1 MSGPTFRL
9 EADGLTPLDLS
20 CGEIAVSR
28 FDLGDAA
35 IRVVAEDAPDTDGSI
50 DTSTLMGPRVVTIEA
65 LIRPHR
71 GTSTRWALTQ
81 QLKAFT
87 HPRLRPIL
95 YYKPSDD
102 DPELML
108 TMRRSQFADFL
119 APQVTPQ
126 TTVTMQWV
134 VPSGI
139 LESAELFTA
148 TAAASGDPAELG
160 FMFDLTFDLTFP
172 AMDPQGSVQVVN
184 AGDRDAYPLLRLYG
198 PFSGLT
204 SISND
209 TVGKAL
215 VFDDHPTLGAFAVT
229 AGNFLEI
236 DMRTKTIRL
245 NGDPTQ
251 TRNQYLVFPDSAWW
265 SLQPGEQRIRLE
277 AETFTSPA
285 QVQVSWRDAYS

>member
-1 MSGPTFRL
+1 MSGPTFRI
-9 EADGLTPLDLS
+9 EADGLDPLDLS

-28 FDLGDAA
+28 FDLGDAI

-65 LIRPHR
+65 LLRPHR
-71 GTSTRWALTQ
+71 GASTRWALTQ

-160 FMFDLTFDLTFP
+160 REYDLEFDRIYP
-172 AMDPQGSVQVVN
+172 ASAPQGSVLITN
-184 AGDRDAYPLLRLYG
+184 SGDRDAYPLIRLYG
-198 PFSGLT
+198 PWSDEV
-204 SISND
+204 SIANESTD
-209 TVGKAL
+209 QAL
-215 VFDDHPTLGAFAVT
+215 VFDGLSVT

-236 DMRTKTIRL
+236 DTRTKTIRL
-245 NGDPTQ
+245 NGDPAQ
-251 TRNQYLVFPDSAWW
+251 TRNQYLLFPDSAWW
-265 SLQPGEQRIRLE
+265 SLAPGEQRIRFQ
-277 AETFTSPA
+277 AETFTAPA
-285 QVQVSWRDAYS
+285 QAEIIWRNAYS